1 MHINSKLKGDIGEA
15 KAITRLL
22 QLHNP
27 VSKPFGDNERY
38 DLVVESKTG
47 KLLKI
52 QVKFSS
58 EISSSNGLIFP
69 LKSSKNHTTN
79 RKESVYTSQIDY
91 FILYH
96 QITDELYVIPIA
108 KTNNQKTITLRI
120 DEPKNHQTKNILY
133 ADNFILNKQ
142 I

>member
-22 QLHNP
+22 ELHNP

-38 DLVVESKTG
+38 DLIVESKSG
-47 KLLKI
+47 KLLKV

-58 EISSSNGLIFP
+58 EITESNALMFT
-69 LKSSKNHTTN
+69 LQSSKNHTTN
-79 RKESVYTSQIDY
+79 RKETIYSSQIDY

-96 QITDELYVIPIA
+96 KLTDEVYIVPIER
-108 KTNNQKTITLRI
+108 TNNQKSITLRI
-120 DEPKNHQTKNILY
+120 DSPKNNQSKHILY
-133 ADNFILNKQ
+133 AEDFILNNQ